1 MRWVCAKIP
10 FCGFLAVLV
19 LSVSALACGGDRGE
33 REEAVDTLSQRQ
45 RDSLLSTMPVP
56 GSGLVED
63 ALKAADEAVERARQ
77 HDTIGS

>member
-1 MRWVCAKIP
+1 MRWVGLKKP
-10 FCGFLAVLV
+10 FYGFLAAAVF
-19 LSVSALACGGDRGE
+19 SVGALACGGNQAE
-33 REEAVDTLSQRQ
+33 REEAVDTLTQRQ

>member
-1 MRWVCAKIP
+1 
-10 FCGFLAVLV
+10 
-19 LSVSALACGGDRGE
+19 
-33 REEAVDTLSQRQ
+33 
-45 RDSLLSTMPVP
+45 MPVP